1 LVDYYQLLLPIS
13 QTLNCTL
20 NSA

>member
-1 LVDYYQLLLPIS
+1 M
-13 QTLNCTL
+13 LNCTL